1 MRNEHM
7 QTNVAETEKTLENT
21 VEFVGRLNDLS
32 IGNPDGIPSEYAE
45 YNDDQLQEV
54 AERLAER
61 LVEPTDLSAAARIDG
76 RRTKQNMDGSAPEV
90 RLRRVGG
97 SASNF
102 GVALNA
108 NASVI
113 NTLSQE
119 DSLGQEIEQVDAYI
133 SEHTGFE
140 RSAHAGGC
148 GGANGEVSDN
158 EAIHSNPVILSATK
172 SFMEISAVK
181 EYLGAGYND
190 ELEESV
196 RENAGLTAE
205 YLRANNWEG
214 QKYVDGVIQDNP
226 RGVED
231 LEVDHEDEKFHGHK
245 EKTLTIIIGDKT
257 LDANDEFVWN
267 LKASRQVAEALA
279 GQRGGEGYQQ
289 ALMAE
294 VAKHIAVAHRL
305 ASDKT
310 PVVLL
315 RAA

>member
-7 QTNVAETEKTLENT
+7 QTNTAEIENTLENK
-21 VEFVGRLNDLS
+21 VEFVGRLGDLG
-32 IGNPDGIPSEYAE
+32 IGNPDGVPSEYAD
-45 YNDDQLQEV
+45 YDDNQLQEV

-61 LVEPTDLSAAARIDG
+61 LVEPTDISATACIDG
-76 RRTKQNMDGSAPEV
+76 RRTVKNMDGSAPEI

-119 DSLGQEIEQVDAYI
+119 ATLGQEIEQVDAYVC
-133 SEHTGFE
+133 EHTGFE

-148 GGANGEVSDN
+148 GGANGEIDDN
-158 EAIHSNPVILSATK
+158 EAINANSVILEATK
-172 SFMEISAVK
+172 SFMEIPAVK
-181 EYLGAGYND
+181 DYFGVGYND

-214 QKYVDGVIQDNP
+214 QEYVDGVIQDNP

-245 EKTLTIIIGDKT
+245 EKTLTIVIGDKT

-267 LKASRQVAEALA
+267 LKASKQVAEALA

-305 ASDKT
+305 PSDKT

-315 RAA
+315 RAV